1 MINFTP
7 PYFMNKDLQ
16 VQKRVKA
23 SIAALGLLALSST
36 SFAQVSGNVFK
47 DFNANGSKE
56 ATASYN
62 EPNANGILV
71 SAYNQSGVLLATA
84 TTNASGNFSFTSGQ
98 IAAGT
103 KVRLQFSGWSAVDFP
118 SAFGSQNTTSIQ
130 FVTAP
135 FTNANFAINYPGDY
149 FSNSNPKVIVPG
161 YVNGNNRVAASS
173 AANGDAVYAYNY
185 DLSGNVDILANH
197 GQIGSVWATAYHR
210 KADKMFYA
218 AFVKRHVA
226 LGSLGTAG
234 IYVTNNARTAN
245 NTSNTSAFVN
255 LNAINP
261 AFDAGTVTRNFNPGN
276 GDKTQANYDEDAFD
290 AVGKKGIGGMSIS
303 DDGKYLY
310 LVNLNDRR
318 LWRVEVGE
326 NGTAPTSASQIQQYS
341 AVPPS
346 SGGGQSFRI
355 FAVKYYRGDIYVGC
369 VNDGVHISGNP
380 VNRNNLMMY
389 VYKVGADETPGSA
402 TFDIVLQA
410 PLTYN
415 RKANLNTGYS
425 GTKNT
430 AYTDPNGTN
439 ALLSNTSWHPW
450 ARNFNELLV
459 GGSATKPMYPQ
470 PILSGIEFDPIDGSM
485 IIGLMDRTGHQVGN
499 ENFGTNTSSST
510 LYTGNAAGDIL
521 KAANTLGDYS
531 SFTLENNGTVGSITS
546 VGAGNEE
553 GPNGGEYYFT
563 DRFRQGAGGALGIS
577 DVTSNNEYLD
587 HEETSTGSVGLVAG
601 KGEVLT
607 TAFDPIDAWN
617 SGGIRY
623 YNNANGIATKGKKL
637 YEGITVDLFGKANG
651 LGDIEFI
658 TAPAPIEIGNR
669 LWKDTDGDGEQDA
682 DELPF
687 AGVTVQ
693 LLQGTTVI
701 ATAVTDIN
709 GQYFFSSDASRTSTA
724 SAIYNITQLTNNS
737 NYTVRVPNVNGN
749 NKQPALGNFGVTI
762 PNNVAGSFGDEVD
775 SDGIV
780 VGNNA
785 DVVVS
790 TTIAGANNHSIDFG
804 FVNCGASVVTAS
816 FTTSVT
822 TVANTPCLDN
832 NQVTFTNTSTGGASV
847 VSWNFDNGSTSTNAN
862 PTVTYTVAATY
873 NVKLVVESARGC
885 KDSITQAIII
895 ASCTTGS
902 GVGGGVE
909 SKSLGAIIGKRN
921 FAFYKNGENGE
932 VDYSRKER
940 IVTNPSSSD
949 NSIAVNS
956 IQTNSTNGTSLANIM
971 PFRVDPTFAQFVTSP
986 TDLVN
991 FTNAIEVRS
1000 IDFTKNNLPK
1010 AVAFATKTLGG
1021 VYTHTKPICDRLR
1034 GAQLLKVETVTID
1047 NYNFIRYTLKQENG
1061 SVEYAISF
1069 SAGKK
1074 IGRTSFSIQSNWMTK
1089 DYIGEDTLFN
1099 YQLWAASPIHVNTM
1113 VTEVLSRLKGITSIL
1128 PQTAISGLPN
1138 AYISEGSRR
1147 GTALNVV
1154 VNNGTSFT
1162 NGYFE
1167 IDEKRNENSPIT
1179 TRIVPFTVA
1188 SNNKTNV
1195 TIPVSDHY
1203 EADIRMFIN
1212 NKLEDIVYMADGIW
1226 GIDYNNTNS
1235 SVAKF
1240 EVANDA
1246 ARTYNADEYALL
1258 RNVNIEATSK
1268 TYISVYKFLRGGGSE
1283 QNLSDYKSIRFNANA
1298 SAANIN
1304 LRITITKKGIT
1315 NWANQY
1321 TYLVKGLTTESKEY
1335 LIGLDEFTSAGSTDK
1350 LVASDITSVIYTY
1363 EIASGNNTSF
1373 SASLTNVAFSK
1384 ADAAYLRSLE
1394 AKDVTVFPNPNFGKF
1409 SVSFMSD
1416 KDAILQLD
1424 ITDITGR
1431 TISKRVVNAVK
1442 GSNLLNVELNGA
1454 YRSNVYII
1462 SLTGKDGKYNTQ
1474 KITINPR

>member
-1 MINFTP
+1 MVNFTHP
-7 PYFMNKDLQ
+7 LNQLLQ
-16 VQKRVKA
+16 KV
-23 SIAALGLLALSST
+23 SIPKIVALATISILAITST
-36 SFAQVSGNVFK
+36 NVSAQVSGNVFR

-56 ATASYN
+56 ASSSYN
-62 EPNANGILV
+62 EPGVSGITV
-71 SAYNQSGVLLATA
+71 TAYDAAGTILAT
-84 TTNASGNFSFTSGQ
+84 TTTDASGNFSFSSGQ
-98 IAAGT
+98 VSSGT
-103 KVRLQFSGWSAVDFP
+103 KARIEFTAWKSADYPAALGLQNASSV
-118 SAFGSQNTTSIQ
+118 Q

-135 FTNANFAINYPGDY
+135 STAANFAINYPGDY
-149 FSNSNPKVIVPG
+149 FSNSNPKVIIPG
-161 YVNGNNRVAASS
+161 YSNGNNRVSGSSAASS
-173 AANGDAVYAYNY
+173 DAVYAYNY
-185 DLSGNVDILANH
+185 DLSGSVDILANL

-234 IYVTNNARTAN
+234 IYVTNNAKSAN
-245 NTSNTSAFVN
+245 NTTNTTTFVN
-255 LNAINP
+255 LNAVNS

-276 GDKTQANYDEDAFD
+276 GDKSQANYDEEAFD

-369 VNDGVHISGNP
+369 VNDGVHVSGNP
-380 VNRNNLMMY
+380 VNRDNLMMY

-410 PLTYN
+410 PLTYD
-415 RKANLNTGYS
+415 RRANLNSGY
-425 GTKNT
+425 GGGKNT
-430 AYTDPNGTN
+430 VYTDPNGTN
-439 ALLSNTSWHPW
+439 NALSNTAWHPW
-450 ARNFNELLV
+450 ARTFAELLV

-485 IIGLMDRTGHQVGN
+485 ILGLMDRTGHQTGN
-499 ENFGTNTSSST
+499 ENFGTNTASTT

-521 KAANTLGDYS
+521 KAENVGGNYS
-531 SFTLENNGTVGSITS
+531 NFTLESNGTVGGVTS
-546 VGAGNEE
+546 VGAGNNE

-563 DRFRQGAGGALGIS
+563 DRFRQAAGGALGIS

-587 HEETSTGSVGLVAG
+587 HEETSTGSLGLVAG

-637 YEGITVDLFGKANG
+637 YEGMNVDVFGKANG

-669 LWKDTDGDGEQDA
+669 LWKDADGDGVQDA

-701 ATAVTDIN
+701 ATAVTDAN
-709 GQYFFSSDASRTSTA
+709 GVYVFSSDASRTSTS
-724 SAIYNITQLTNNS
+724 SAIYNISTLTNNTT
-737 NYTVRVPNVNGN
+737 YTVRVPNISGS
-749 NKQPALGNFGVTI
+749 NKQSALANYGLTI
-762 PNNVAGSFGDEVD
+762 ANNATGSNADEID
-775 SDGIV
+775 SDGIAI
-780 VGNNA
+780 NNHA
-785 DVVVS
+785 DVVVT
-790 TTIAGANNHSIDFG
+790 TTIAGANNHSVDFG
-804 FVNCGASVVTAS
+804 FVNCGTGSVTAS
-816 FTTSVT
+816 YTSTSV

-832 NQVTFTNTSTGGASV
+832 NQVTFVSTSTGAATYF
-847 VSWNFDNGSTSTNAN
+847 WNFDNGSTATVAN
-862 PTVTYTVAATY
+862 PSAITYTTAGSY
-873 NVKLVVESARGC
+873 NVKLVVESANGC
-885 KDSITQAIII
+885 KDSITQVVVI
-895 ASCTTGS
+895 ASCSTGS
-902 GVGGGVE
+902 GGGGGVE
-909 SKSLGAIIGKRN
+909 SKSLGDVIGKRN

-932 VDYSRKER
+932 VVDYSRKEK
-940 IVTNPSSSD
+940 IVSSFASD
-949 NSIAVNS
+949 VSVAVNNV
-956 IQTNSTNGTSLANIM
+956 QTNNAAGTSLASVM
-971 PFRVDPTFAQFVTSP
+971 PFRVDPSFTQYVTSP

-1000 IDFTKNNLPK
+1000 IDFTKNSLPK

-1034 GAQLLKVETVTID
+1034 GAQLLKVETVVIE
-1047 NYNFIRYTLKQENG
+1047 NYNFVRYTLRQENG

-1074 IGRTSFSIQSNWMTK
+1074 VGRNSFSIQSNWMTK

-1099 YQLWAASPIHVNTM
+1099 YQLWAASPVHVSTM
-1113 VTEVLSRLKGITSIL
+1113 VSEVLSRLKGAASIL

-1138 AYISEGSRR
+1138 AYISEGNRK
-1147 GTALNVV
+1147 GTALNLV
-1154 VNNGTSFT
+1154 VNNGTNFT
-1162 NGYFE
+1162 SGYFE
-1167 IDEKRNENSPIT
+1167 IDEKRNENAPVT
-1179 TRIVPFTVA
+1179 TRIVPFTVTA
-1188 SNNKTNV
+1188 KNKTNV
-1195 TIPVSDHY
+1195 TIPVSDNY
-1203 EADIRMFIN
+1203 EADIRMIIN
-1212 NKLEDIVYMADGIW
+1212 NKIEDIVYMADGIW
-1226 GIDYNNTNS
+1226 GVDYDKSNS

-1240 EVANDA
+1240 EVVNDA
-1246 ARTYNADEYALL
+1246 SRTYTNDEYPLL

-1268 TYISVYKFLRGGGSE
+1268 SYISVYKFLRGGGSE
-1283 QNLSDYKSIRFNANA
+1283 QNLSDFKSIRFNAQSNA
-1298 SAANIN
+1298 SNIN

-1321 TYLVKGLTTESKEY
+1321 TYLIKGLSNTSKEY
-1335 LIGLDEFTSAGSTDK
+1335 LIGLDEFKSAGTTDK
-1350 LVASDITSVIYTY
+1350 LVASDITSIIYNY
-1363 EIASGNNTSF
+1363 EIEGGNNTNF
-1373 SASLTNVAFSK
+1373 TASLSNVAFSK
-1384 ADAAYLRSLE
+1384 ADAVYLRSLE
-1394 AKDVTVFPNPNFGKF
+1394 AKTVTVFPNPNFGKF

-1416 KDAILQLD
+1416 KDAVLQLD

-1442 GSNLLNVELNGA
+1442 GSNLLNIELNGA
-1454 YRSNVYII
+1454 YRSNVYVI
-1462 SLTGKDGKYNTQ
+1462 SLSGKDGKYNTQ